1 MTMEN
6 EEEKRA
12 ASSQMATDNLYQIIS
27 ALEKKCV
34 YIHIYIHTHTYIQT
48 KSSMTYATSSCLG
61 GVRSLG
67 KLH

>member
-12 ASSQMATDNLYQIIS
+12 ASSQMATDSLYQNIS
-27 ALEKKCV
+27 ALEKICV
-34 YIHIYIHTHTYIQT
+34 YIHTYTHTYIQT
-48 KSSMTYATSSCLG
+48 KSSMTYAASSCLG